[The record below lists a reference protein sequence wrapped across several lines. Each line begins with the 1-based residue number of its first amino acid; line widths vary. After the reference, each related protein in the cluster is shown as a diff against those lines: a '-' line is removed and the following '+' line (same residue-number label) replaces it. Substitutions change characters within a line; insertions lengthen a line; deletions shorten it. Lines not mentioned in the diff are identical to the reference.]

1 MNVARRIAVLT
12 TVLALAGG
20 ASTFAQAASA
30 IIIGKWRTPT
40 QAEMTISSCVEG
52 HCGYISKVVVTDELR
67 AKYGDD
73 VANMSVYTDAK
84 NKDPNLRNRPIEGL
98 QILTLRM
105 GPDDRHFEGEVYN
118 PEDGNTYTGYLE
130 VIDANTLKL
139 KGCALMFL
147 CQEQVWKRIR

>member
-1 MNVARRIAVLT
+1 MAP
-12 TVLALAGG
+12 ALVFSAT
-20 ASTFAQAASA
+20 AAAEAASV
-30 IIIGKWRTPT
+30 IVGKWRTPT

-52 HCGYISKVVVTDELR
+52 HCGYITKIVITEELR
-67 AKYGDD
+67 AKYGEGVDTL
-73 VANMSVYTDAK
+73 SVYTDAK

-98 QILTLRM
+98 QILTLKEAT
-105 GPDDRHFEGEVYN
+105 DDRHFEGEVYN

-130 VIDANTLKL
+130 VVDANTLKL